1 MESTPGMAPRRHL
14 ALVGL
19 MGVGKTSVGAAV
31 AARSGRRHMDLD
43 RAVTQLA
50 GRSIGVIFHEGG
62 EAAFRLYEQEALAVQ
77 LEAEDPMVI
86 STGGGVLAAGTNR
99 EVLARSATVV
109 WLRATPETLAER
121 VGDPTGRPLL
131 ADGEPLEVLRRLA
144 DERGPAYEAAADVV
158 LDTDGLTIDEVADM
172 VVDAAVPTAGGV
184 PL

>member
-1 MESTPGMAPRRHL
+1 
-14 ALVGL
+14 
-19 MGVGKTSVGAAV
+19 
-31 AARSGRRHMDLD
+31 
-43 RAVTQLA
+43 
-50 GRSIGVIFHEGG
+50 
-62 EAAFRLYEQEALAVQ
+62 
-77 LEAEDPMVI
+77 MVI

-172 VVDAAVPTAGGV
+172 VVDAATTAGGV
-184 PL
+184 PR

>member
-1 MESTPGMAPRRHL
+1 MEPTAGLQPHRHL

-31 AARSGRRHMDLD
+31 AARSGRRHVDLD

-62 EAAFRLYEQEALAVQ
+62 EAAFRAYEQEALAMQ
-77 LEAEDPMVI
+77 LAAEDPVVI
-86 STGGGVLAAGTNR
+86 STGGGVLIGESNR

-109 WLRATPETLAER
+109 WLRATPETLAGR
-121 VGDPTGRPLL
+121 VGDPDGRPLL

-144 DERGPAYEAAADVV
+144 DERGPSYETAADVV
-158 LDTDGLTIDEVADM
+158 LDTDGLTVDEVGCM
-172 VVDAAVPTAGGV
+172 VIDVVAATGGV
-184 PL
+184 PR

>member
-1 MESTPGMAPRRHL
+1 MESTSGLPPHRHV

-31 AARSGRRHMDLD
+31 ATRSGRRHVDLD

-62 EAAFRLYEQEALAVQ
+62 EAAFRAYELEALAIQ
-77 LEAEDPMVI
+77 LAAQDPVVI
-86 STGGGVLAAGTNR
+86 STGGGVLINESNR
-99 EVLARSATVV
+99 GVLASSATVV

-121 VGDPTGRPLL
+121 VGDPSGRPLL

-144 DERGPAYEAAADVV
+144 DERGPAYEMAADVV
-158 LDTDGLTIDEVADM
+158 LDTDGLTVDEVGDM
-172 VVDAAVPTAGGV
+172 VIDAVAATSGV
-184 PL
+184 SP